1 MSDEEV
7 VDGEVVP
14 ETTVERRDWKLPP
27 AGTLATARAANRGQ
41 LGPGYQ
47 ISEETDELRRE
58 GIPDNTKET
67 KAYQLGRYIAWC
79 GNEALGPP
87 HPREP
92 LDEDPDRAV
101 VTVMD
106 YIRAH
111 WGMTRRDEQGRTVGR
126 GRNGQPYAP
135 DTVRLALAVISNFYQ
150 RHGKLPPTHH
160 PEVHETM
167 RGYARRWKR
176 AGYRPDKAHPL
187 SPEEVVAMCRECDR
201 TTAAGIRDAA
211 LMRLCGDVGRR
222 NSEML
227 ELTDVDLSWESH
239 DVLLVTFPFGKTN
252 KDDDEDPDTVLVEAD
267 VDRIGPD
274 GEVIPAFAPDVC
286 PLKLLGEW
294 LDLRRERGFTSGPIF
309 NAVHS
314 GTRRKDGTASGK
326 ILPAKMTRKAFQ
338 DIVAK
343 YAKRAVVVDPMTGQK
358 RAVDQDPRSGRK
370 RQIVPHSFRAGMATA
385 AEAAGVPI
393 TAVADR
399 GGWARESPVI
409 LGYFR
414 QTRARGERN
423 PAVAIRRAATE
434 ARTQQSNEARHR
446 RGGMPTPPD
455 EEE

>member
-1 MSDEEV
+1 MTGADEV
-7 VDGEVVP
+7 VDGEI
-14 ETTVERRDWKLPP
+14 VEPGAIVLPAAAVRAQQRLARR
-27 AGTLATARAANRGQ
+27 GTPGA
-41 LGPGYQ
+41 GYQ

-58 GIPDNTKET
+58 GIPDNTKAT
-67 KAYQLGRYIAWC
+67 KAYQLARYIAWC

-111 WGMTRRDEQGRTVGR
+111 WGMTRVDEQGRTIGR

-167 RGYARRWKR
+167 RGYARRWKK

-187 SPEEVVAMCRECDR
+187 SPEEIVAMCRACDLS
-201 TTAAGIRDAA
+201 TAAGIRDAA
-211 LMRLCGDVGRR
+211 LMRLTGDVGRR

-227 ELTDVDLSWESH
+227 EVTDADLSWESH

-252 KDDDEDPDTVLVEAD
+252 KDDDDDPDTVLVEAD
-267 VDRIGPD
+267 VD
-274 GEVIPAFAPDVC
+274 FAPDVC
-286 PLKLLGEW
+286 PLKLLRAW
-294 LDLRRERGFTSGPIF
+294 LQLRHARGFTKGPVF
-309 NAVHS
+309 NAVHA
-314 GTRRKDGTASGK
+314 GMRRKDGTASGK
-326 ILPAKMTRKAFQ
+326 ILPEKMTRKAFQ

-343 YAKRAVVVDPMTGQK
+343 YAKRAYVVDPFTGSK
-358 RAVDQDPRSGRK
+358 RPVDQDPVSGKK

-423 PAVAIRRAATE
+423 PAVAIRRAA
-434 ARTQQSNEARHR
+434 AHKLAKS
-446 RGGMPTPPD
+446 GMRVPPEPETND
-455 EEE
+455 T